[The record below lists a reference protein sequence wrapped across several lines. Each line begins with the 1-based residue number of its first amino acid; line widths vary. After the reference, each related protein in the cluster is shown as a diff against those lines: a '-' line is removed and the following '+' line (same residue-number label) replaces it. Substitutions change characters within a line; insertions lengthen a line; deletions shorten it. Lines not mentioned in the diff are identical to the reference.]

1 MSTQRTKPDFSGQ
14 AISAGIDVSKK
25 SWKVCVLTETIE
37 HRTFTQPPEPEVLAS
52 YLRRHFPNASYR
64 CAYEAGYGGFWIH
77 DKLRSLGIDCI
88 VVNPSDVPTMGKE
101 RANKTDR
108 IDARTLARE
117 LRNGALTP
125 LYVPSRAA
133 LEDRSL
139 VRIRHSL
146 VRKQTR
152 CKNQFKGLLS
162 FYGVELLEG
171 PGPTSW
177 SKRFMAWLDE
187 LSLQSSSGTQT
198 LKTLVRELEHIRQLI
213 KETTTSIRSLAQ
225 EPPYAQYVTPLM
237 TVPGISCLAAMIFL
251 TELVTLSRFR
261 NLDKL
266 SSYVG
271 LVPGE
276 YSSGERET
284 TTGIS
289 KRRNPFL
296 RGVIIEC
303 AWVAV
308 RKDPAL
314 LLAFERLC
322 TRMPKHQAIVRIAHK
337 LLNRIRYVLKHQAD
351 YVPAVG

>member
-1 MSTQRTKPDFSGQ
+1 M
-14 AISAGIDVSKK
+14 
-25 SWKVCVLTETIE
+25 
-37 HRTFTQPPEPEVLAS
+37 
-52 YLRRHFPNASYR
+52 
-64 CAYEAGYGGFWIH
+64 
-77 DKLRSLGIDCI
+77 
-88 VVNPSDVPTMGKE
+88 
-101 RANKTDR
+101 
-108 IDARTLARE
+108 
-117 LRNGALTP
+117 
-125 LYVPSRAA
+125 
-133 LEDRSL
+133 
-139 VRIRHSL
+139 
-146 VRKQTR
+146 
-152 CKNQFKGLLS
+152 
-162 FYGVELLEG
+162 
-171 PGPTSW
+171 
-177 SKRFMAWLDE
+177 
-187 LSLQSSSGTQT
+187 
-198 LKTLVRELEHIRQLI
+198 
-213 KETTTSIRSLAQ
+213 
-225 EPPYAQYVTPLM
+225 
-237 TVPGISCLAAMIFL
+237 
-251 TELVTLSRFR
+251 TLSRFR